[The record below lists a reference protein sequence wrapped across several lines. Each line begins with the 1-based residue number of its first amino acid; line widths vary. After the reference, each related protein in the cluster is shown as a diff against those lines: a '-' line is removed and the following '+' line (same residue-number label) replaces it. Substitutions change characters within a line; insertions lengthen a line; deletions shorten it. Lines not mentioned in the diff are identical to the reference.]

1 MPRKRHSIENLSLLP
16 DYTPAWET
24 NGIFSEHFIRSRLKD
39 FNLWP
44 ADEFAKPLY
53 DYISDLWKKKHITLG
68 RGNEEL
74 TKREFLEKILDKL
87 GFAFLPF
94 RKLPVS
100 VKRREPDYLV
110 FQDNNTKERAFDLEP
125 SGQYRL
131 AITLL
136 EAKKVNHPLD
146 TVSKKETPGRFP
158 HQQIRDYLSDATD
171 QFGNPFFKWAIL
183 TNGGIWR
190 LYNRDSRPSAYFE
203 FRLAGQNYFCTY
215 EDFKVFITLFRPEAF
230 IPTDGICKLDDIRS
244 EAIQYQTALEEDLR
258 KMAFTVLEDLANGF
272 WSYKENDLTE
282 ADISELYDSCL
293 IFLYRL
299 LFVLYAESRGL
310 LPVRLSGAGSNQHYR
325 ERYSLQRLIP
335 KLKQGFY
342 SQSNEFTELYEQLL
356 GLFHLI
362 NGDQPARNKACN
374 VPQYNGGL
382 FDHRRYPKLEKW
394 RIGEKSLSNILKDL
408 ILSSGPSQ
416 RKGQQE
422 LDLGTIDYADLE
434 VRQLGDIYEG
444 LLGGSLV
451 INNGLLSLSDE
462 YKKRQ
467 STGTFY
473 TPDFVVRY
481 LVEETLSP
489 LIKRIEGNEQVKES
503 LEANRKD
510 NSFANAILRLNILDS
525 AMGSGHFL
533 VRATELLAD
542 RIVEHPT
549 TKFQVVS
556 VSPGL
561 SQEQAEISYWRRRVV
576 EACIYGV
583 DSNPLAVELTK
594 LSLWLTC
601 IASNEP
607 LNFLDHHLRIGN
619 SLIGAKLDDM
629 VTLPSKRQIPQM
641 HFSFGP
647 DLSNAVVNAIKNIE
661 VIEGEASTDLDVI
674 KKKETLWQ
682 KEVINRLQPFKT
694 IGNLWTATLAGLK
707 LDDPLYHKLANHLI
721 SATKQKSKESKE
733 EWIKLEEPF
742 KGIMKEIEPFHWE
755 LEFPDVFFEK
765 DGSKKNNPG
774 FDAVLGNPPYISTQ
788 SSSDFAYRKGLEYL
802 FNFVDDLYVHFVFQG
817 FNLLREGGTFGFIIS
832 DTFFTLST
840 KQRLRELFQNCR
852 LTHLGQ
858 CDPFKATVDA
868 AIFVAEKTKAKAEDE
883 LIFI

>member
-1 MPRKRHSIENLSLLP
+1 MPRKRYSIENLSLLP

-39 FNLWP
+39 FPLYP
-44 ADEFAKPLY
+44 TDEFAKPLY
-53 DYISDLWKKKHITLG
+53 DYLSELWKKKYLG
-68 RGNEEL
+68 LAKADEEI
-74 TKREFLEKILDKL
+74 TKREFLEKIFEKF

-94 RKLPVS
+94 RKLPALE
-100 VKRREPDYLV
+100 RRQVPDYLL
-110 FQDNNTKERAFDLEP
+110 FQDEDTKEKAFNYEP
-125 SGQYRL
+125 TDQYRV
-131 AITLL
+131 AICFL

-146 TVSKKETPGRFP
+146 AVSKKETPGRFP

-171 QFGNPFFKWAIL
+171 QSGNPFFKWAIL

-190 LYNRDSRPSAYFE
+190 LYNRDSRPSAYFQ
-203 FRLAGQNYFCTY
+203 FKLAGQSYFCIY
-215 EDFKVFITLFRPEAF
+215 EDFKIFLTLFRPEAF
-230 IPTDGICKLDDIRS
+230 IAADGVCPLDEIKS

-258 KMAFTVLEDLANGF
+258 KRAFTVLEDLANGF

-282 ADISELYDSCL
+282 ADIPELYDSCL

-310 LPVRLSGAGSNQHYR
+310 LPVRLSGAGSNRNYR
-325 ERYSLQRLIP
+325 ERYSLQRLVP

-382 FDHRRYPKLEKW
+382 FEHRRYPKLDKW
-394 RIGEKSLSNILKDL
+394 RIGEKSLSNVLKDL

-416 RKGQQE
+416 RRGQQE

-451 INNGLLSLSDE
+451 VNNGLLSLSDE

-489 LIKRIEGNEQVKES
+489 LIKRINGSEEVKES

-510 NSFANAILRLNILDS
+510 NSFANAVLRLNILDS
-525 AMGSGHFL
+525 TMGSGHFP
-533 VRATELLAD
+533 VRATEWLAD

-556 VSPGL
+556 VSPGPRFNNEVQHL
-561 SQEQAEISYWRRRVV
+561 GEQKGKCYLK
-576 EACIYGV
+576 C
-583 DSNPLAVELTK
+583 
-594 LSLWLTC
+594 LW
-601 IASNEP
+601 
-607 LNFLDHHLRIGN
+607 
-619 SLIGAKLDDM
+619 
-629 VTLPSKRQIPQM
+629 
-641 HFSFGP
+641 
-647 DLSNAVVNAIKNIE
+647 
-661 VIEGEASTDLDVI
+661 
-674 KKKETLWQ
+674 
-682 KEVINRLQPFKT
+682 
-694 IGNLWTATLAGLK
+694 
-707 LDDPLYHKLANHLI
+707 
-721 SATKQKSKESKE
+721 
-733 EWIKLEEPF
+733 
-742 KGIMKEIEPFHWE
+742 
-755 LEFPDVFFEK
+755 EK
-765 DGSKKNNPG
+765 D
-774 FDAVLGNPPYISTQ
+774 
-788 SSSDFAYRKGLEYL
+788 
-802 FNFVDDLYVHFVFQG
+802 
-817 FNLLREGGTFGFIIS
+817 
-832 DTFFTLST
+832 
-840 KQRLRELFQNCR
+840 
-852 LTHLGQ
+852 
-858 CDPFKATVDA
+858 TVS
-868 AIFVAEKTKAKAEDE
+868 
-883 LIFI
+883 